1 MTVNADEALLAHP
14 TLTSC
19 CVAWGLR
26 IPALEGAGL
35 PAAHALAIG
44 HALVSGM

>member
-14 TLTSC
+14 KLTSC

-26 IPALEGAGL
+26 TPALEGASL
-35 PAAHALAIG
+35 PVAHALAIG